1 MNKKQNNPGICTADV
16 PPRSADVPSAVS
28 GTSRPYDSDSDVRIR
43 NRGCLP
49 HWEISNGIY
58 FITYR
63 LADSLP
69 PQAIEQIKLDL
80 MKNQNDL
87 SENQKRISILYHHRI
102 EKYLDSSHGECHL
115 ANQQI
120 AELTANAIRYF
131 DGERYQIFA
140 WCIMPNWEIHAGK
153 NYAIVEGI
161 YRKRSE

>member
-1 MNKKQNNPGICTADV
+1 
-16 PPRSADVPSAVS
+16 
-28 GTSRPYDSDSDVRIR
+28 
-43 NRGCLP
+43 
-49 HWEISNGIY
+49 
-58 FITYR
+58 
-63 LADSLP
+63 
-69 PQAIEQIKLDL
+69 